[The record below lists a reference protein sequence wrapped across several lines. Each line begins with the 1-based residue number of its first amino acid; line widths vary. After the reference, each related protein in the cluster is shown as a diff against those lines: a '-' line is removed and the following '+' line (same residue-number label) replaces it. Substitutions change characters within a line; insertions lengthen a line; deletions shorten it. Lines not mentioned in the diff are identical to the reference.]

1 MTQPMETGRR
11 GKEGRRGDDAES
23 EAGASQALEDLL
35 RTLGFIPRDFKNNG
49 ILCVSKLSGYKER
62 FFPFWQSLE
71 VYSYR
76 RLVCGC
82 VRIGIHV
89 LAKSFHHPGLGWE
102 GARGEACLLL

>member
-49 ILCVSKLSGYKER
+49 DMCYRTER
-62 FFPFWQSLE
+62 N
-71 VYSYR
+71 
-76 RLVCGC
+76 
-82 VRIGIHV
+82 
-89 LAKSFHHPGLGWE
+89 
-102 GARGEACLLL
+102 